1 MINVIV
7 SDLDGT
13 LLRHEKQELEEGTIP
28 LIKSLIDQG
37 ILFIAASGRQ
47 YPNMQRLFE
56 PIKNEMGFICE
67 NGSLVVYKGE
77 VIAKSHFEDTI
88 GKEIIEAIL
97 KREGCE
103 LLLSGERTSYLQP
116 KEESF
121 GHRMQHIVK
130 NDVKFVD
137 DVMQVTEP
145 YLKISVY
152 EKEGIEHS
160 TNYWMKRF
168 GDKATVVTSGNE
180 WLDMLPPKVNKG
192 SALDVLKEKLDLDY
206 NTMMVFGDQNNDIEM
221 LERAGYS
228 YAMEN
233 ATETIKNLC
242 KYRTKTV
249 EEVLRTLLQAE
260 QIRRSHD

>member
-1 MINVIV
+1 MIKAIV

-13 LLRHEKQELEEGTIP
+13 LLRNGKQELEEGTIT

-56 PIKNEMGFICE
+56 PIKDEMGFICE

-77 VIAKSHFEDTI
+77 VIAKRKFEDVV

-97 KREGCE
+97 EREGCE
-103 LLLSGERTSYLQP
+103 LLLSGEMTSYLQP

-121 GHRMQHIVK
+121 GYRMQHIVK
-130 NDVKFVD
+130 NDVCFVD
-137 DVMQVTEP
+137 DIMTVTEP

-152 EKEGIEHS
+152 EREGINNS
-160 TNYWMKRF
+160 MDYWTARF
-168 GDKATVVTSGNE
+168 GNKATVVTSGNE
-180 WLDMLPPKVNKG
+180 WLDMLPPNVNKG
-192 SALDVLKEKLDLDY
+192 TALDVLKGKFGLDY
-206 NTMMVFGDQNNDIEM
+206 DTMMVFGDQNNDIEM
-221 LERAGYS
+221 LERAKYS

-233 ATETIKNLC
+233 ATESVKNVC
-242 KYRTKTV
+242 NYRTVTV
-249 EEVLRTLLQAE
+249 EEVLEKLLKGE
-260 QIRRSHD
+260 